1 MLRAKGSEKMMQGSG
16 TNHAAVPPSRRI
28 RTPIMLAYGFGTIA
42 YGVKDFCFSTFLLF
56 YFNQVLGLPAT
67 EVGFAIMCALL
78 LDAVADP
85 AIGFLSDRTRSRW
98 GRRHPWMYASAIP
111 IAVGWLLLWNPPA
124 LSNAGMLVWVFAMS
138 VLVRTA
144 VSAYEV
150 PSQALTPELSAD
162 YEERTRIMS
171 YRFLFGWAGGL
182 AMMILAYAWLLGPS
196 PGHPNGQL
204 VRENYPGFALASALI
219 MVFAILVSALG
230 THGEIKRLPQ
240 AETKRQPLGAH
251 FGELVATVKNRAF
264 LILMGAGLSYYCAQ
278 GVSFAL
284 SSYLYAHVWRFENQ
298 DFTIIAFSLL
308 VGAFFAFL
316 VAPRASR
323 LLGKPRAATWL
334 MVAAAFWVALPY
346 VLRLAGLFPAPGTP
360 WMLPSLFAIYAAN
373 VTCSIGATILGSSMM
388 ADVVEQSE
396 IETGRR
402 NEGVFFA
409 GAFFV
414 QKCCSGLGILTT
426 GLLLDL
432 VDFPAAAMPG
442 TVAPAAVDRLTIL
455 FSVLYAVLAFVAAGF
470 YRAFPFGKAEHEARV
485 AALAAGKAEMSAGS

>member
-1 MLRAKGSEKMMQGSG
+1 MQGTA
-16 TNHAAVPPSRRI
+16 TNHAAVPPMRRI
-28 RTPIMLAYGFGTIA
+28 RTPIMLAYGFGTVA

-111 IAVGWLLLWNPPA
+111 IALGWVLLWNPPA
-124 LSNAGMLVWVFAMS
+124 LSNAHLLLWVFALS
-138 VLVRTA
+138 VVVRTA

-162 YEERTRIMS
+162 YEERTRIMA

-204 VRENYPGFALASALI
+204 VRSNYPAFAAVSAGI
-219 MVFAILVSALG
+219 MAFAILTSALG
-230 THGEIKRLPQ
+230 THGEINRLPR
-240 AETKRQPLGAH
+240 AETRRQSLGAH
-251 FGELVATVKNRAF
+251 FGELIATVKNRAF
-264 LILMGAGLSYYCAQ
+264 LVLMAAGLCYYCAQ

-284 SSYLYAHVWRFENQ
+284 SSYIYAHVWRFQNQ

-316 VAPRASR
+316 IAPRISR
-323 LLGKPRAATWL
+323 RLGKPRAAMWL
-334 MVAAAFWVALPY
+334 MAAAAFWVALPY
-346 VLRLAGLFPAPGTP
+346 VLRLAGLFPAPGNP

-396 IETGRR
+396 LETGRR

-414 QKCCSGLGILTT
+414 QKCCSGLGIWAT
-426 GLLLDL
+426 GMLLDL
-432 VDFPAAAMPG
+432 VDFPAAAKVG
-442 TVAPAAVDRLTIL
+442 QVAPAAVDRLTIL
-455 FSVLYAVLAFVAAGF
+455 FSLLYAVLAFAAAAL

-485 AALAAGKAEMSAGS
+485 ARLAARNGEMPAEG

>member
-1 MLRAKGSEKMMQGSG
+1 MD
-16 TNHAAVPPSRRI
+16 TNQATVPPTRRI
-28 RTPIMLAYGFGTIA
+28 RAPIMLAYGFGTVA

-56 YFNQVLGLPAT
+56 FFNQVLGLPAAQ
-67 EVGFAIMCALL
+67 VGFAIMCALL

-124 LSNAGMLVWVFAMS
+124 LSDSGMLLWVFAMS

-171 YRFLFGWAGGL
+171 YRFLFGWVGGL
-182 AMMILAYAWLLGPS
+182 GMMILAYAWLLGPS

-204 VRENYPGFALASALI
+204 VRENYPAFSMVSAGL
-219 MVFAILVSALG
+219 MAFAILVSAWG
-230 THGEIKRLPQ
+230 THGEIKRLPR
-240 AETKRQPLGAH
+240 AEGTRQSLGAH
-251 FGELVATVKNRAF
+251 FGELGRTVKNRAF
-264 LILMGAGLSYYCAQ
+264 LILMAAGLCYYCAQ

-284 SSYLYAHVWRFENQ
+284 SSYIYAHVWRFQNQ
-298 DFTIIAFSLL
+298 DFTIIALSLL
-308 VGAFFAFL
+308 VGAYFAFL

-323 LLGKPRAATWL
+323 RLGKPRAAMWL
-334 MVAAAFWVALPY
+334 MMGAVFWVVLPY

-360 WMLPSLFAIYAAN
+360 WMLPSLFAIYVLN
-373 VTCSIGATILGSSMM
+373 VTCSISATILGGSMM

-414 QKCCSGLGILTT
+414 QKCCSGLGIWAT
-426 GLLLDL
+426 GMLLDL
-432 VDFPAAAMPG
+432 VSFPAAAKPG
-442 TVAPAAVDRLTIL
+442 EVPVVAVDRLTIL
-455 FSVLYAVLAFVAAGF
+455 FSVLYAVLAFAAAGF
-470 YRAFPFGKAEHEARV
+470 YRVFPFGKAEHEARV
-485 AALAAGKAEMSAGS
+485 ALLAAGKTEMSAEG

>member
-1 MLRAKGSEKMMQGSG
+1 MEAKQ
-16 TNHAAVPPSRRI
+16 AAAPAARRI
-28 RTPIMLAYGFGTIA
+28 RTPIMLAYGFGTVA

-85 AIGFLSDRTRSRW
+85 AIGFLSDRTHSRW
-98 GRRHPWMYASAIP
+98 GRRHPWMYASALP
-111 IAVGWLLLWNPPA
+111 IALGWLLLWNPPA
-124 LSNAGMLVWVFAMS
+124 LSNAHMLLWVFAMS
-138 VLVRTA
+138 VVVRTA

-162 YEERTRIMS
+162 YEERTRIMA

-204 VRENYPGFALASALI
+204 VRSNYPGFAAVSAGI
-219 MVFAILVSALG
+219 MVFAILTSALG
-230 THGEIKRLPQ
+230 THGEIRRLPR
-240 AETKRQPLGAH
+240 AEARRQSLAAH

-264 LILMGAGLSYYCAQ
+264 LILMAAGLCYYCAQ

-284 SSYLYAHVWRFENQ
+284 SSYIYAHVWRFQDQ

-308 VGAFFAFL
+308 VGAFLAFL
-316 VAPRASR
+316 LAPRISR
-323 LLGKPRAATWL
+323 RLGKPRAAMGL
-334 MVAAAFWVALPY
+334 MLAAAFWVALPY
-346 VLRLAGLFPAPGTP
+346 VLRLAGLFPAPGNP

-373 VTCSIGATILGSSMM
+373 VACSISATILGASMM
-388 ADVVEQSE
+388 ADIVEQSE

-414 QKCCSGLGILTT
+414 QKCCSGLGIWAT
-426 GLLLDL
+426 GMLLDL
-432 VDFPAAAMPG
+432 VDFPALAKVG
-442 TVAPAAVDRLTIL
+442 TVAPEAVDRLTIL
-455 FSVLYAVLAFVAAGF
+455 FSLLYAVLAFAAAGF
-470 YRAFPFGKAEHEARV
+470 YRIFPFGKAEHEARV
-485 AALAAGKAEMSAGS
+485 AALTAGKAEMSAEG

>member
-1 MLRAKGSEKMMQGSG
+1 MQGIE
-16 TNHAAVPPSRRI
+16 TNKAAVPPARRI
-28 RTPIMLAYGFGTIA
+28 RTPTMLAYGFGTIA

-111 IAVGWLLLWNPPA
+111 IAAGWLLLWNPPA
-124 LSNAGMLVWVFAMS
+124 LSHGGMLFWVFAMS

-162 YEERTRIMS
+162 YEERTRIMA

-204 VRENYPGFALASALI
+204 VRENYPGFAAASAAL
-219 MVFAILVSALG
+219 MVFAILISALG
-230 THGEIKRLPQ
+230 THGEIKRLPR
-240 AETKRQPLGAH
+240 AEASRQSVGAH
-251 FGELVATVKNRAF
+251 FGELMATVRNRAF
-264 LILMGAGLSYYCAQ
+264 LILMAAGLCYYSAQ

-284 SSYLYAHVWRFENQ
+284 SSYLYAHVWRFEGQ
-298 DFTIIAFSLL
+298 DFTVIAFSLL

-316 VAPRASR
+316 IAPRVSR
-323 LLGKPRAATWL
+323 RAGKPKAAMWL
-334 MVAAAFWVALPY
+334 MGAAAFWVALPY
-346 VLRLAGLFPAPGTP
+346 MLRLAGLFPEPGSP
-360 WMLPSLFAIYAAN
+360 WLLPALFAIYAAN
-373 VTCSIGATILGSSMM
+373 VTCSISSTILGASMM
-388 ADVVEQSE
+388 ADVVEHSE

-414 QKCCSGLGILTT
+414 QKCCSGLGIWAT

-432 VDFPAAAMPG
+432 VDFPALAKPG
-442 TVAPAAVDRLTIL
+442 QVPVDAVDRLTVL
-455 FSVLYAVLAFVAAGF
+455 FSVLYAVLALAAAGF

-485 AALAAGKAEMSAGS
+485 AALAAGKAEMSAKG